1 MTISYRSTHERSD
14 TATYAKTQR
23 RLKLITLF
31 NVDFNINSNVD
42 SNSNLDLNDS
52 NSNFFFAHFVFTSFL
67 MRIVSSRIHIIFF
80 NNSHDK
86 QLSIDKK
93 LSSDKKLSD
102 DKKLSR
108 KIYKVKNKKKIF
120 HAINKFYDS
129 FYDSLFTMLY
139 FVNLITDKALR
150 EIKILQRVTNLLM
163 SRLSFQRVVK
173 NIMLD
178 QIRKNLRIQKNEM
191 NALQEATEEF
201 LVKTF
206 KSKLIVNII

>member
-1 MTISYRSTHERSD
+1 MTRSYRSTHERSN

-31 NVDFNINSNVD
+31 NVDFNVNSNVD

-52 NSNFFFAHFVFTSFL
+52 NSNLFFAHFVFTSFF

-80 NNSHDK
+80 NNSYDK

-93 LSSDKKLSD
+93 LFNDKKLSD

-108 KIYKVKNKKKIF
+108 KIYKVKDKKKIF
-120 HAINKFYDS
+120 HAINKFYDNL
-129 FYDSLFTMLY
+129 YDNLSTMLY
-139 FVNLITDKALR
+139 FANLITNKALR

-163 SRLSFQRVVK
+163 SRLSF
-173 NIMLD
+173 
-178 QIRKNLRIQKNEM
+178 
-191 NALQEATEEF
+191 
-201 LVKTF
+201 
-206 KSKLIVNII
+206 